1 MKLTVRIYDND
12 DIAKCIKKNNNQIF
26 SLENIFGHGGL
37 TKYNTYGIGE
47 YKYRDITFNEIKS
60 LNVDFNYIIENVTI
74 GDIIQKHIRYL
85 RRKKLKEIE
94 RKLY

>member
-1 MKLTVRIYDND
+1 MNFLFI
-12 DIAKCIKKNNNQIF
+12 INNEMYLNVYGPVPDH
-26 SLENIFGHGGL
+26 LENERYSVINSTYIF
-37 TKYNTYGIGE
+37 YGIGE